1 MIRLVPPLS
10 TGALG
15 DGTALDLPR
24 TLGCHALLLHTTSLG
39 CRRISS
45 ARPYSRR
52 RGRPRRHDRGRRSQ
66 RVQQNLSFVIK
77 PLHSAS
83 RKRKRSW
90 GWTTMKSG
98 SIRAGITICSRVC
111 WPISFCGISR
121 AGWKKKAP
129 ALTVSQVRR
138 LLEVVLPLK
147 VLQADEVLQLVAE
160 MQQRQHRAYLSHR
173 KRRLHEIFLK

>member
-15 DGTALDLPR
+15 DRTALDLPR

-45 ARPYSRR
+45 TRPHTRR

-77 PLHSAS
+77 PLNSAS

-90 GWTTMKSG
+90 GWTTMQSANT
-98 SIRAGITICSRVC
+98 RAGTITCSPVC

-121 AGWKKKAP
+121 CGWKKKAP
-129 ALTVSQVRR
+129 ALTISQVRR

-147 VLQADEVLQLVAE
+147 VFHEDEVRRYVAG

-173 KRRLHEIFLK
+173 KRRLHEMLR